1 MVHLNPNANSEE
13 TLEELRKVVAA
24 LPRMP
29 KNIVDDTRHEKVLSY
44 VSAFIA
50 QADPVLLQTMLND
63 WAILDIFQ
71 ACLAPDQD
79 YRVSC
84 VALRL
89 LGYLLKYDTTQEVAS
104 GNGNNANLWQL
115 LETRYPTI
123 LDFMIENTMGEE
135 ALTRYSCW
143 FALERAMK
151 YDDGARWLLKTGKC
165 ADMVSVALKDTSTY
179 VLTAACQFLVAIIE
193 NRSIEAQKV
202 TAHDTLLDTLLESIS
217 LYKLIHTMMTDQES
231 ETNRVAGLEF
241 LWMIT
246 DSRSDRGTS
255 FLRQSQLFFPYMDLL
270 MDDSRLVRS
279 RALDILSILLES
291 ASNPLSVLGKDL
303 APSQDMDLDK
313 TDDQAMTDCFNYL
326 LDHDV
331 RSLVVLTDSL
341 KALHVAT
348 GILDTMIKPLCQ
360 SDEMHGSGSSFKDTI
375 LSTVLWIIQALQ
387 ETSKAAQ
394 NTSSHIHN
402 STIAVHGDGDLTK
415 QLNQPGFQDLV
426 KAQSRAKPVR
436 GAAARGGTLP
446 KTIVLTA
453 LRALQSLA
461 LLFPEAVEKS
471 HAIHIVLSVLFD
483 QKLCSDQRVFKAC
496 LTTLPLVLKTK
507 VQNGQLLDEELF
519 ASAMTVVLGLLQ
531 RPATGSTSLRLVL
544 NAVKEF
550 FADDTM
556 GKVLAHEKVGL
567 DLANG
572 LSLKLYDMEW
582 DVRDNVVEFIGS
594 LFAADGPD
602 HGVEWALK
610 HDLLESVFQKLSDE
624 EAYVRAASVHAFE
637 IVMHDSRG
645 WKGMCLKNL
654 DERLSIQLPSLIRD
668 SEAFVRRAVLEAMIC
683 LVSERESGTVLM
695 VNGTNL
701 FVDATFMS
709 RLTLDDSDWEVRIR
723 ACEFLAAVWE
733 HCLALDERADYRIRA
748 SKRLKDSDSD
758 HSDSA
763 QPPKPSSWWFYD
775 IKGDKIL
782 VEATRDSSR
791 LTRLTSV
798 ETLKKIKASIE
809 ERLGSDVGSIVKED
823 NGAVSEH
830 GSNEAHDSIRTGKR
844 PVDENTED
852 VSSPAS
858 EPSGAHPHA
867 KFYAVL
873 KSLDF
878 ERLDATTS
886 VEQLYEEVLNVERVE
901 DVVMEESE
909 NPNDGNNVLD
919 CY

>member
-426 KAQSRAKPVR
+426 KAQSRAKP
-436 GAAARGGTLP
+436 
-446 KTIVLTA
+446 
-453 LRALQSLA
+453 
-461 LLFPEAVEKS
+461 
-471 HAIHIVLSVLFD
+471 
-483 QKLCSDQRVFKAC
+483 
-496 LTTLPLVLKTK
+496 TK

-550 FADDTM
+550 FADDTL

-594 LFAADGPD
+594 LFAVDGPD

-909 NPNDGNNVLD
+909 NPNDAKVHTPIFGAFNKDHNVK
-919 CY
+919 